1 MTEPRKTDSLSRLQS
16 IDLLCIEFEDAW
28 LCGNRPELSR
38 FILKIEPTERDS
50 LTKEL
55 LWIEW
60 HARRCRN
67 EDFQLAE
74 YSTQDELD
82 QKLVEEA
89 WESDQSRIATTAP
102 GLAILGDRY
111 SIVKTHARG
120 GLGQVYE
127 AKDNEVGRRVAI
139 KEVRSEYFQD
149 SESQE
154 RLLREARITGRLEHP
169 GIIPVFSI
177 GANDLGNPFYSMRFV
192 EGHSLLEAIKQFFRP
207 TTGPETDDHDKP
219 PSTSGP
225 FVWETSSST
234 DSEPDKQPGAVTKL
248 NAKAFRGLKFKQLLG
263 RFVYACRAI
272 QYAHSRGVLHRD
284 LKPSNIMLG
293 QHGETLVVDWGLA
306 KDMLVNGAES
316 ISPVLVQSNSE
327 EDTFQTNQGTVFG
340 TPGYVSPEQASGQL
354 DALTPASDVFSLG
367 ASLFHLLTGHRPEQ
381 DSPTSLRSLQPGIPQ
396 PLVAICNDAMAL
408 DPAERYDSAG
418 SLADDLERWLADEPV
433 SAYRESIFKRSQR
446 WSRNNRSLAN
456 TLIGA
461 ACLILIAATIIT
473 FLNANLN
480 AKLAIAKYKSDATLA
495 NTEAELLAA
504 KNGKELEKKA
514 AQAEKDKSRSIGT
527 LLAKILGISEE
538 SPNGPILVANYAYQ
552 AVADWIAN
560 VDTDPEARIIIAVK
574 VMETLNASNLSEK
587 VAKFGKQVKESSGF
601 EKLPIE
607 NRSEFYRFWLVNLVK
622 DNQLETATEGS
633 EEVWALLDNS
643 SRYPDSVI
651 RTLVESQLAYSRACI
666 ISVRPKQALENIHR
680 IMDFLERQQPRDAT
694 ALWTTARIRATQA
707 YLALNQPK
715 RALQEIKFIDPS
727 DQNHTPS
734 AQLAIAKGYS
744 DLGAHKES
752 HKILNL
758 VSEGLPSKKISIRL
772 LGIRFDLYFYTGE
785 RTQAQTIGKQRLDLT
800 EKEFGKNSEAYLMA
814 QRDLEL
820 LNLQEI
826 PTDPTALRPLEEIFQ
841 RLKEV
846 IGANDPFTLQ
856 TQEELGILK
865 VVKLHNPE
873 GLQLLISAREKSA
886 KHFGKFSLRWID
898 SSQKLAIGLRNL
910 NRHKEAIPIYYEI
923 LETVKG
929 NWEEASSKLKDCR
942 LNLAT
947 ALVANAEYSKAITFM
962 QSDCESFLDHQ
973 EDWGNNTWIA
983 VNNYLHTLQNAG
995 NLEDQAAFIAQIK
1008 STPQKKLGWL
1018 HRTTLDYNQI
1028 LAMHYESTNRINE
1041 AQEIYQGLI
1050 KNLSKAIGSD
1060 HLITLNV
1067 KYNYAICQVK
1077 SGAKPISFVIDALDE
1092 ITDRYAGHPYV
1103 NIYRISLAGNL
1114 FNLNEFEH
1122 AWGLYRSL
1130 ADQALLEQNAEEYAK
1145 QLCQLG
1151 LCEYRLNDFEN
1162 AISNLQNSLRIRI
1175 EKMDGDWLIA
1185 YTQNCLGRA
1194 LSAADRNEEAAQL
1207 LDASFAELEQHQFP
1221 TSFNQQYMIK
1231 ECVDATIA
1239 FYQKIADQKRVVDY
1253 KNRECQLLDQFQGS
1267 QP

>member
-1 MTEPRKTDSLSRLQS
+1 MDKLKQTDSLSHMKS

-38 FILKIEPTERDS
+38 FIMKIEPTERDS

-67 EDFQLAE
+67 EDIQLAE
-74 YSTQDELD
+74 YLAQNELD

-89 WESDQSRIATTAP
+89 WQSDQSRIATTAP

-111 SIVKTHARG
+111 RIVKTHARG

-127 AKDNEVGRRVAI
+127 AQDNEVGRRVAI
-139 KEVRSEYFQD
+139 KEVRREYFQN

-192 EGHSLLEAIKQFFRP
+192 EGHSLLEAIKQFYGP
-207 TTGPETDDHDKP
+207 PTGPATGEHEKP
-219 PSTSGP
+219 LSTSGP
-225 FVWETSSST
+225 FAWETSRTT
-234 DSEPDKQPGAVTKL
+234 DSEHDKQPSAIAKL
-248 NAKAFRGLKFKQLLG
+248 HAKAFRGLKFKQLLG
-263 RFVYACRAI
+263 RFIYACRAI

-284 LKPSNIMLG
+284 IKPSNIMLG

-306 KDMLVNGAES
+306 KDMLVEGAES
-316 ISPVLVQSNSE
+316 IAPVLVQSNSE

-381 DSPTSLRSLQPGIPQ
+381 ESPTSLRSLQPGIPQ

-408 DPAERYDSAG
+408 DPTERYDSAG

-461 ACLILIAATIIT
+461 ACLVLVAATIIT

-480 AKLAIAKYKSDATLA
+480 AKLAIA
-495 NTEAELLAA
+495 EAELLAA
-504 KNGKELEKKA
+504 TNGKKLEKKA

-527 LLAKILGISEE
+527 LLAEILGISKE
-538 SPNGPILVANYAYQ
+538 SPNGPIMVANYAYQ

-574 VMETLNASNLSEK
+574 VMETLNSSNLSEK

-607 NRSEFYRFWLVNLVK
+607 YRSEFYRYWLVNLVK
-622 DNQLETATEGS
+622 DNQLEMATEGS
-633 EEVWALLDNS
+633 AEVWALLDHS

-651 RTLVESQLAYSRACI
+651 RTLVKSQLAYSRGCVTSI
-666 ISVRPKQALENIHR
+666 RPKQGLENIHR

-694 ALWTTARIRATQA
+694 DLWTTAKIRATQA
-707 YLALNQPK
+707 YLALSQPQ
-715 RALQEIKFIDPS
+715 RALQEIKSIDPS
-727 DQNHTPS
+727 DQNHTPA
-734 AQLAIAKGYS
+734 AQLAIAKCYA
-744 DLGAHKES
+744 DLGKPKES

-758 VSEGLPSKKISIRL
+758 ISDGSPSKDTRTQL
-772 LGIRFDLYFYTGE
+772 LSVRFKLYANTGE
-785 RTQAQTIGKQRLDLT
+785 RTQAQTIGKQWLDLT
-800 EKEFGKNSEAYLMA
+800 EKKWGKNSEAHLIA

-826 PTDPTALRPLEEIFQ
+826 LKDPRVLRPLEEILQ
-841 RLKEV
+841 RLREV
-846 IGANDPFTLQ
+846 NGANDPFTLQ
-856 TQEELGILK
+856 TQEELGKLK

-873 GLQLLISAREKSA
+873 GLQLLISAREQSA
-886 KHFGKFSLRWID
+886 KHFGIPSSRWLD
-898 SSQKLAIGLRNL
+898 SSKLLAVGLRNL
-910 NRHKEAIPIYYEI
+910 NRNKEAITIYYEI
-923 LETVKG
+923 LEAAKG
-929 NWEEASSKLKDCR
+929 NWEESSLQMKQCR
-942 LNLAT
+942 KNLAT
-947 ALVANAEYSKAITFM
+947 ALVANAEYSKAIPIM
-962 QSDCESFLDHQ
+962 QAQCESLLEHQ
-973 EDWGNNTWIA
+973 ENWGSNSWIA
-983 VNNYLHTLQNAG
+983 INNYLNALKRTG
-995 NLEDQAAFIAQIK
+995 NLETEAAVIAQIRFL
-1008 STPQKKLGWL
+1008 PEEKLGWL
-1018 HRTTLDYNQI
+1018 GPTINFHQN
-1028 LAMHYESTNRINE
+1028 LAIHYESTDRLGE
-1041 AQEIYQGLI
+1041 AQEIYQGLL
-1050 KNLSKAIGSD
+1050 KNLSEKYGSD
-1060 HLITLNV
+1060 HPTTLNV

-1077 SGAKPISFVIDALDE
+1077 SGKEPISFVIDVLDE
-1092 ITDRYAGHPYV
+1092 ITDRYADHPHAD
-1103 NIYRISLAGNL
+1103 IYRSSLARSL
-1114 FNLNEFEH
+1114 FKLNEFEH
-1122 AWGLYRSL
+1122 AWGLYRHL
-1130 ADQALLEQNAEEYAK
+1130 ADQALLEQNSEEYAA

-1151 LCEYRLNDFEN
+1151 LCEYRLNDLEN
-1162 AISNLQNSLRIRI
+1162 AISNLQNSLRIRT

-1194 LSAADRNEEAAQL
+1194 LSAADRNEEAARL

-1221 TSFNQQYMIK
+1221 TGFNQQYMIK

-1239 FYQKIADQKRVVDY
+1239 FYQKIADQKRVVDF